1 MKIYH
6 NLKDNSV
13 SLKITNVELTDVMAQ
28 ALLVMNKENFDIL
41 EDCIPKVINTLL
53 KDYCQTKEV
62 LDDLLEA
69 EKAIGGP
76 HLKRKLLYH
85 RGNSRSK
92 K

>member
-6 NLKDNSV
+6 NLTDDSV
-13 SLKITNVELTDVMAQ
+13 SLEITNVELTDVMAQ

-41 EDCIPKVINTLL
+41 KDCIPKAINNLL
-53 KDYCQTKEV
+53 KDYCQTNEV
-62 LDDLLEA
+62 LADLLEA
-69 EKAIGGP
+69 EKEIGGP

-85 RGNSRSK
+85 HGNSRSK